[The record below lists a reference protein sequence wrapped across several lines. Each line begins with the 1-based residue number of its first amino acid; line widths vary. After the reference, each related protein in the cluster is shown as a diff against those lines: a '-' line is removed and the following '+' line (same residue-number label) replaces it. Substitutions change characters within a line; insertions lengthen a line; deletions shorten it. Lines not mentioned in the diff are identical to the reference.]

1 MPVPV
6 WVIILAVLA
15 GLLLLAVLVFVM
27 YRVSDGLRKRGRE
40 GKQKKR
46 RRERRKKGEKKG
58 RDRGVGHLIMRYDE
72 HSLLFEGRKVELS
85 IMLNFLGHI
94 MATQNTFCI
103 LH

>member
-46 RRERRKKGEKKG
+46 RRKGAKEGRERRKGPLMMM
-58 RDRGVGHLIMRYDE
+58 HDE
-72 HSLLFEGRKVELS
+72 QSLSFEGRKIQLS
-85 IMLNFLGHI
+85 AI
-94 MATQNTFCI
+94 
-103 LH
+103 

>member
-46 RRERRKKGEKKG
+46 RRKGRKKGGTE
-58 RDRGVGHLIMRYDE
+58 
-72 HSLLFEGRKVELS
+72 ELD
-85 IMLNFLGHI
+85 L
-94 MATQNTFCI
+94 
-103 LH
+103 

>member
-40 GKQKKR
+40 GKQMKR
-46 RRERRKKGEKKG
+46 RREGGKEGKKKKT
-58 RDRGVGHLIMRYDE
+58 VNL
-72 HSLLFEGRKVELS
+72 
-85 IMLNFLGHI
+85 
-94 MATQNTFCI
+94 
-103 LH
+103 

>member
-46 RRERRKKGEKKG
+46 RREGAKEGRERRKGPLMMM
-58 RDRGVGHLIMRYDE
+58 HDE
-72 HSLLFEGRKVELS
+72 HSLSFEGRKIQLS
-85 IMLNFLGHI
+85 AI
-94 MATQNTFCI
+94 
-103 LH
+103 